1 MSDITAGLVKSLR
14 DRTNVGMMECKKAL
28 EATNGDMDAAI
39 KYLRERGITKAEA
52 KATRETREGAVYS
65 YIHSNGKIGVLVEV
79 NCETDFV
86 ANTPDFKELC
96 KDLAMQICATD
107 PVAVTAE
114 EIDQAVIEREADI
127 ARNKARN
134 DGKPEAIIEKIVEGH
149 IGKYCKDHALM
160 DQEYIKD
167 NSRTV
172 RSLITDI
179 VAKMGENI
187 KVARFARYSI
197 GD

>member
-1 MSDITAGLVKSLR
+1 MSDITAGMVKSLR

-52 KATRETREGAVYS
+52 KASRETTEGAVYS
-65 YIHSNGKIGVLVEV
+65 YIHSNGKLGVLVEI

-96 KDLAMQICATD
+96 KDIAMQICATD
-107 PVAVTAE
+107 PVAVTSE
-114 EIDQAVIEREADI
+114 EIDQAVIDRESEI
-127 ARNKARN
+127 AANKARN
-134 DGKPEAIIEKIVEGH
+134 DGKPEAIITKIVEGH
-149 IGKYCKDHALM
+149 IAKYCKDHALM
-160 DQEYIKD
+160 DQEFIKD
-167 NSRTV
+167 NTRTV
-172 RSLITDI
+172 RSLITDL

-197 GD
+197 G